1 MKAGRIPRTFG
12 PIRCGIVLG
21 PNRHPGRVI
30 NKLFILPSTIER
42 LRQGPLEKYLDA
54 YTAVVAEQGFAP
66 NSIRSQIV
74 VIADLS
80 HWLQQRGIAA
90 SSLDRKVLDCF
101 LKRRARQ
108 GGIRRGDERA
118 LNRLLALLHHK
129 GIVKPVRARCVE
141 SPQQRVIHG
150 FQHYLL
156 QERRLS
162 SSTPHNY
169 LPVVDLFLS
178 ERFSRKVLKLS
189 AIRAVDVTDFVRRHA
204 HQWSPGRAA
213 LMVTALRSFFRYL
226 LHRGDVAVDLAAC
239 VPTVPRWS
247 FSSIPRFLS
256 ADSVQRV
263 LDGCDRQTSVGRRN
277 YAILL
282 LLARLGLRAGEVVGL
297 NLEDI
302 DWEEGL
308 IAIRGKGGK
317 SATLPLPVDVGEAIA
332 AYLRHARPRCS
343 VRRVFIRHRAPLSGL
358 QNSQTICSLVMRALK
373 RAGIASAHTGAHVFR
388 HSLATNLLRKGCS
401 LDEIGELLRHQSP
414 ETTAIYAKVDVAALR
429 TLALPWPGGGR

>member
-1 MKAGRIPRTFG
+1 M
-12 PIRCGIVLG
+12 
-21 PNRHPGRVI
+21 I
-30 NKLFILPSTIER
+30 NKLFTLPSTIER

-74 VIADLS
+74 VVADLS
-80 HWLQQRGIAA
+80 QWLQQKRIAA
-90 SSLDRKVLDCF
+90 SSLDRKVLDRF
-101 LKRRARQ
+101 LKKRERQ

-118 LNRLLALLHHK
+118 LNRLLVLLRQT
-129 GIVKPVRARCVE
+129 GIVKPDREHTIE
-141 SPQQRVIHG
+141 SPRQRVING

-162 SSTPHNY
+162 PATPHNY
-169 LPVVDLFLS
+169 LPVVDQFLS

-226 LHRGDVAVDLAAC
+226 LHRGDVAADLAAC

-247 FSSIPRFLS
+247 FSSLPKFLS

-263 LDGCDRQTSVGRRN
+263 LDGCDRQTSIGRRN

-302 DWEEGL
+302 DWEQGL
-308 IAIRGKGGK
+308 MAIRGKGGK
-317 SATLPLPVDVGEAIA
+317 SASLPLPVDVGEAIA
-332 AYLRHARPRCS
+332 AYLRHDRPRCS
-343 VRRVFIRHRAPLSGL
+343 VRRLFIRHRAPLDGFR
-358 QNSQTICSLVMRALK
+358 NSLAICSLVMRALK
-373 RAGIASAHTGAHVFR
+373 RAGIESAHTGAHVFR
-388 HSLATNLLRKGCS
+388 HSLATNLLRNGCS

-414 ETTAIYAKVDVAALR
+414 DTTAIYAKVDLAALR